1 MNQPMIVW
9 CGVAGVLLSAFIFKA
24 IKWYYTKCRH
34 NGHKPRRMF
43 EIGKEIE
50 LFYIPGDIE
59 DDDVEDM

>member
-1 MNQPMIVW
+1 M
-9 CGVAGVLLSAFIFKA
+9 SAFIFKA
-24 IKWYYTKCRH
+24 IEWYYTKCRH

-43 EIGKEIE
+43 EIGKERE